1 MRVGR
6 KWLAACGSNGAP
18 AGQPP
23 RIAISVA
30 NNMKNAA
37 IGFSFRELQYI
48 VTVAEELN
56 FHKAAVRCCVSQST
70 LSIQIKKCEQYLGV
84 TLFKRTHHSVALTPV
99 GVEVVAF
106 ARVAL
111 EAARLIKE
119 RTADQQIATA
129 HSSNGS
135 ARVRLKLARTVLD
148 LKDQS
153 RVFLRRA

>member
-1 MRVGR
+1 
-6 KWLAACGSNGAP
+6 
-18 AGQPP
+18 
-23 RIAISVA
+23 
-30 NNMKNAA
+30 MKNTA
-37 IGFSFRELQYI
+37 IGFTFRELQYI

-70 LSIQIKKCEQYLGV
+70 LSIQIKKCEDYLGV
-84 TLFKRTHHSVALTPV
+84 ALFKRTHHSVALTSV

-119 RTADQQIATA
+119 RASASQAA
-129 HSSNGS
+129 SARNANGS
-135 ARVRLKLARTVLD
+135 ARVRMKLARTVLD

-153 RVFLRRA
+153 RLFLRRA

>member
-1 MRVGR
+1 
-6 KWLAACGSNGAP
+6 
-18 AGQPP
+18 
-23 RIAISVA
+23 
-30 NNMKNAA
+30 MKNAT

-48 VTVAEELN
+48 VTVAEELS
-56 FHKAAVRCCVSQST
+56 FHKAAARCCVSQST
-70 LSIQIKKCEQYLGV
+70 LSIQIKKCEAYLGIS
-84 TLFKRTHHSVALTPV
+84 LFKRTHHSVALTPV

-119 RTADQQIATA
+119 RAAAKPQATA
-129 HSSNGS
+129 QSPNGS

-153 RVFLRRA
+153 RLFLRRA

>member
-1 MRVGR
+1 
-6 KWLAACGSNGAP
+6 
-18 AGQPP
+18 
-23 RIAISVA
+23 
-30 NNMKNAA
+30 MKNTA
-37 IGFSFRELQYI
+37 IGFTFRELQYI

-56 FHKAAVRCCVSQST
+56 FHKAALRCCVSQST
-70 LSIQIKKCEQYLGV
+70 LSIQVKKCEAYLGV

-119 RTADQQIATA
+119 RAAEPERAGTE
-129 HSSNGS
+129 SNGS
-135 ARVRLKLARTVLD
+135 SRVRLKLARTVLD

-153 RVFLRRA
+153 RLFLRRA

>member
-1 MRVGR
+1 
-6 KWLAACGSNGAP
+6 
-18 AGQPP
+18 
-23 RIAISVA
+23 
-30 NNMKNAA
+30 MKNTA
-37 IGFSFRELQYI
+37 IGFTFRELQYI

-70 LSIQIKKCEQYLGV
+70 LSIQIKKCEEYLGV
-84 TLFKRTHHSVALTPV
+84 SLFKRTHHSVALTSV

-119 RTADQQIATA
+119 RTSASQAVSA
-129 HSSNGS
+129 RNANSS
-135 ARVRLKLARTVLD
+135 ARVRMKLARTVLD

-153 RVFLRRA
+153 RLFLRRA

>member
-1 MRVGR
+1 
-6 KWLAACGSNGAP
+6 
-18 AGQPP
+18 
-23 RIAISVA
+23 
-30 NNMKNAA
+30 MKNPT

-48 VTVAEELN
+48 VAVAEELN
-56 FHKAAVRCCVSQST
+56 FHKAASRCCVSQST
-70 LSIQIKKCEQYLGV
+70 LSIQIKKCEAYLGV
-84 TLFKRTHHSVALTPV
+84 ALFRRSHHSVALTPV

-119 RTADQQIATA
+119 RAANQSLAASQTT
-129 HSSNGS
+129 NGS

-153 RVFLRRA
+153 RLFLRRA

>member
-1 MRVGR
+1 
-6 KWLAACGSNGAP
+6 
-18 AGQPP
+18 
-23 RIAISVA
+23 
-30 NNMKNAA
+30 MKNPT

-56 FHKAAVRCCVSQST
+56 FHKAASRCCVSQST
-70 LSIQIKKCEQYLGV
+70 LSIQIKKCEAYLGV
-84 TLFKRTHHSVALTPV
+84 TLFKRSHHSVALTPV

-119 RTADQQIATA
+119 RAANKPLAAIQT
-129 HSSNGS
+129 SNGS

-153 RVFLRRA
+153 RLFLRRA

>member
-1 MRVGR
+1 
-6 KWLAACGSNGAP
+6 
-18 AGQPP
+18 
-23 RIAISVA
+23 
-30 NNMKNAA
+30 MKNAA

-70 LSIQIKKCEQYLGV
+70 LRIQIKKCEAYLGV
-84 TLFKRTHHSVALTPV
+84 SLFKRTHHSGALTPV

-119 RTADQQIATA
+119 RTSEEQLVAAKA
-129 HSSNGS
+129 ANGS
-135 ARVRLKLARTVLD
+135 ARGRLKLARTVLD

>member
-1 MRVGR
+1 
-6 KWLAACGSNGAP
+6 
-18 AGQPP
+18 
-23 RIAISVA
+23 
-30 NNMKNAA
+30 MKNSA
-37 IGFSFRELQYI
+37 IGFTFRELQYI

-70 LSIQIKKCEQYLGV
+70 LSIQLKKCEEYLGGS
-84 TLFKRTHHSVALTPV
+84 LFKRTQHSVALTSV

-119 RTADQQIATA
+119 RTSSSHIATA
-129 HSSNGS
+129 QSGNGS
-135 ARVRLKLARTVLD
+135 TRVRMKLARTVLD

-153 RVFLRRA
+153 RLFLR

>member
-1 MRVGR
+1 M
-6 KWLAACGSNGAP
+6 
-18 AGQPP
+18 AGQAD
-23 RIAISVA
+23 RVAISVA
-30 NNMKNAA
+30 NKMKNAA
-37 IGFSFRELQYI
+37 IGFTFRELQYI

-56 FHKAAVRCCVSQST
+56 FHKAAMRCCVSQST
-70 LSIQIKKCEQYLGV
+70 LSIQLKKCEAYLGV
-84 TLFKRTHHSVALTPV
+84 TLFKRTHHSVALTAV

-119 RTADQQIATA
+119 RTSRVSETTSP
-129 HSSNGS
+129 SSANRS

-153 RVFLRRA
+153 RLSLRRA